1 MTERTGPDW
10 NPRDPSVLT
19 DQRRA
24 YDEMRARCPVA
35 HSDFLGWSL
44 FTHRDVVEAVRDTV
58 AFSSATKRRAIPNGM
73 DPPEHTVYRQ
83 LLNPFF
89 TSERMAAF
97 EPRSRE
103 IASALLGPILA
114 RGEAEFISE
123 FAGPFPH
130 QALCAFVGWPVA
142 DWNRVRGWTHGNQ
155 EAAFRQDREAGA
167 VLAREFSAYVTE
179 ILDARRAGVGRADDL
194 MGELLATVVGG
205 EPLSNEDIVSVLR
218 TWTAGH
224 GTVASAAGIAILHL
238 ASDLD
243 LQERLRREPALIDRA
258 IREILRADGPLVSNT
273 RTATREMEV
282 AGETIRSG
290 QQISLM
296 WIAANRDPEASPDP
310 DRVRL
315 DRDAK
320 DNLVF
325 GAGIHRCLGE
335 PLAMLNLRVAL
346 EELLSATSR
355 IELTSAEAEPREVY
369 PSNGLR
375 SLPINLTAPADD
387 RRPKGTMANGAAR
400 SER

>member
-10 NPRDPSVLT
+10 NPRDPSVLA
-19 DQRRA
+19 DQRQA

-44 FTHRDVVEAVRDTV
+44 FAHRDVVEAVRDT
-58 AFSSATKRRAIPNGM
+58 ATFSSATKRRAIPNGM

-83 LLNPFF
+83 LLDPYF
-89 TSERMAAF
+89 TPERMAAF
-97 EPRSRE
+97 EPRSRQ
-103 IASALLGPILA
+103 IAAAILDPLLA

-167 VLAREFSAYVTE
+167 VLAREFAAYVTE

-205 EPLSNEDIVSVLR
+205 ELLSNEGIVSVLR

-224 GTVASAAGIAILHL
+224 GTVASAVGIAILHL

-258 IREILRADGPLVSNT
+258 IREILRSDGPLVSNN
-273 RTATREMEV
+273 RTTTREVEV
-282 AGETIRSG
+282 AGETISSG
-290 QQISLM
+290 QRVSLM
-296 WIAANRDPEASPDP
+296 WIAANRDPGVVPDP
-310 DRVRL
+310 DRLRL
-315 DRDAK
+315 DLDAE

-335 PLAMLNLRVAL
+335 PLAMLNIRVAL
-346 EELLSATSR
+346 EEVLSRTSR
-355 IELTSAEAEPREVY
+355 IELTSAETEPRDVY

-375 SLPINLTAPADD
+375 RLSITLTTPADS
-387 RRPKGTMANGAAR
+387 RRARHTMADGAAGT
-400 SER
+400 ER

>member
-10 NPRDPSVLT
+10 DPRDPSVLA

-44 FTHRDVVEAVRDTV
+44 FAHRDVVETVHDTV

-83 LLNPFF
+83 LLDPFF

-97 EPRSRE
+97 EPRSRQ
-103 IASALLGPILA
+103 IALALLEPILA

-130 QALCAFVGWPVA
+130 QALCAFMGWPVA

-155 EAAFRQDREAGA
+155 EVAFRQDREAGA

-179 ILDARRAGVGRADDL
+179 ILDVRRAGVRRADDL
-194 MGELLATVVGG
+194 MGQLLGTVVGG
-205 EPLSNEDIVSVLR
+205 EPLSNEDIVSLLR

-224 GTVASAAGIAILHL
+224 GTVASAVGIALLHL

-243 LQERLRREPALIDRA
+243 LQERLRREPALVDRA
-258 IREILRADGPLVSNT
+258 IREILRADSPLVSNN
-273 RTATREMEV
+273 RTATREVEV

-290 QQISLM
+290 ERVSLM
-296 WIAANRDPEASPDP
+296 WIAANRDPGVVPDP
-310 DRVRL
+310 DRLRL
-315 DRDAK
+315 DRGAE

-335 PLAMLNLRVAL
+335 PLAMLNIRVAL
-346 EELLSATSR
+346 EELLSATGR
-355 IELTSAEAEPREVY
+355 IELASPEVQPREVY

-375 SLPINLTAPADD
+375 SLSITLTTQADS
-387 RRPKGTMANGAAR
+387 RRPRRTMTNGAAR

>member
-10 NPRDPSVLT
+10 DPRDPSVLG
-19 DQRRA
+19 DQQRA

-58 AFSSATKRRAIPNGM
+58 TFSSATKRRAIPNGM

-155 EAAFRQDREAGA
+155 EVAFRQDRAAGA

-179 ILDARRAGVGRADDL
+179 ILNARRSGVGRADDL
-194 MGELLATVVGG
+194 MGELLWTVVGG
-205 EPLSNEDIVSVLR
+205 GPLR
-218 TWTAGH
+218 TSS
-224 GTVASAAGIAILHL
+224 ASCAPGQPATERSPRPSGSPSSISPPISTCRSVCAASRPSSTG
-238 ASDLD
+238 
-243 LQERLRREPALIDRA
+243 
-258 IREILRADGPLVSNT
+258 
-273 RTATREMEV
+273 
-282 AGETIRSG
+282 RSG
-290 QQISLM
+290 RS
-296 WIAANRDPEASPDP
+296 
-310 DRVRL
+310 
-315 DRDAK
+315 
-320 DNLVF
+320 F
-325 GAGIHRCLGE
+325 E
-335 PLAMLNLRVAL
+335 PTARW
-346 EELLSATSR
+346 
-355 IELTSAEAEPREVY
+355 Y
-369 PSNGLR
+369 P
-375 SLPINLTAPADD
+375 TVE
-387 RRPKGTMANGAAR
+387 RRPTRWSSRAGPSAR
-400 SER
+400 ASGSR

>member
-1 MTERTGPDW
+1 MAEPTRPDW
-10 NPRDPSVLT
+10 DPRDPSVLS
-19 DQRRA
+19 DQQRA
-24 YDEMRARCPVA
+24 YDEMRSRCPVA
-35 HSDFLGWSL
+35 NSDFLGWSL
-44 FTHRDVVEAVRDTV
+44 FAHRDVVEAVRDTGT
-58 AFSSATKRRAIPNGM
+58 FSSATKRRAIPNGM
-73 DPPEHTVYRQ
+73 DPPEHTDYR
-83 LLNPFF
+83 LVLEPFF

-97 EPRSRE
+97 EPRSRQ
-103 IASALLGPILA
+103 IAAALLEPILA
-114 RGEAEFISE
+114 RGKAEIISE

-130 QALCAFVGWPVA
+130 QAVCAFAGWPVA

-155 EAAFRQDREAGA
+155 EVAFRQDRAAGA

-179 ILDARRAGVGRADDL
+179 ILNARRSGVGRADDL
-194 MGELLATVVGG
+194 MGALLWTVVGG
-205 EPLSNEDIVSVLR
+205 GPLSNEDIVSLLR

-224 GTVASAAGIAILHL
+224 GTVGSAVGIAILHL

-258 IREILRADGPLVSNT
+258 IREILRADGPLVSNS
-273 RTATREMEV
+273 RTTTHEV
-282 AGETIRSG
+282 ELAGRTISSG
-290 QQISLM
+290 QRVSLM
-296 WIAANRDPEASPDP
+296 WIAADRDPEVVPDP
-310 DRVRL
+310 DRLRL
-315 DRDAK
+315 DRDAE

-355 IELTSAEAEPREVY
+355 IELTSAEAQPRDVY

-375 SLPINLTAPADD
+375 SLSITLMTPAGS
-387 RRPKGTMANGAAR
+387 RRPRPTMIDGAAR

>member
-1 MTERTGPDW
+1 MTERTEPDW
-10 NPRDPSVLT
+10 DPRDPSVLS

-44 FTHRDVVEAVRDTV
+44 FAHRDVLEAVRDTV
-58 AFSSATKRRAIPNGM
+58 TFSSATKRRAIPNGM

-83 LLNPFF
+83 LLDRYF

-97 EPRSRE
+97 EPRSRQ
-103 IASALLGPILA
+103 IAAVLLDPLLA

-167 VLAREFSAYVTE
+167 VLAREFAAYVTE
-179 ILDARRAGVGRADDL
+179 ILDARRAGAGPADDL

-224 GTVASAAGIAILHL
+224 GTVASAIGIAVLHL

-243 LQERLRREPALIDRA
+243 LQERLRREPALIDRV
-258 IREILRADGPLVSNT
+258 IREILRADGPLVSNN
-273 RTATREMEV
+273 RTATRQVEV

-290 QQISLM
+290 QRISLM
-296 WIAANRDPEASPDP
+296 WIAANRDPEVFPDP
-310 DRVRL
+310 DRVCL
-315 DRDAK
+315 DREAE
-320 DNLVF
+320 DNLLF

-335 PLAMLNLRVAL
+335 PLAMLNTRVAL
-346 EELLSATSR
+346 EEVLSATSR
-355 IELTSAEAEPREVY
+355 IELTSTGAQPRDVY

-375 SLPINLTAPADD
+375 SLSITLTTPADD
-387 RRPKGTMANGAAR
+387 RRPRRTMTNGAPR
-400 SER
+400 TER

>member
-1 MTERTGPDW
+1 MTERTVPNWD
-10 NPRDPSVLT
+10 PRDPSVLR
-19 DQRRA
+19 DQRQA

-44 FTHRDVVEAVRDTV
+44 FAHRDVVETVRDTV
-58 AFSSATKRRAIPNGM
+58 TFSSATKRRAIPNGM

-83 LLNPFF
+83 LLDPYF

-97 EPRSRE
+97 EPRSRA

-142 DWNRVRGWTHGNQ
+142 DWNRVHGWTHGNQ

-179 ILDARRAGVGRADDL
+179 ILDTRRAGIGPADDL
-194 MGELLATVVGG
+194 MGELLGTVVGG
-205 EPLSNEDIVSVLR
+205 EPLRNEDIVSLLR

-224 GTVASAAGIAILHL
+224 GTVASAVGIAALRL
-238 ASDLD
+238 ASDFN

-258 IREILRADGPLVSNT
+258 IREILRADGPLVSNN
-273 RTATREMEV
+273 RTATREVKV

-290 QQISLM
+290 QRISLM
-296 WIAANRDPEASPDP
+296 WIAANRDPEVVPDP
-310 DRVRL
+310 DEVRL
-315 DRDAK
+315 EGEAD
-320 DNLVF
+320 DNLLF

-335 PLAMLNLRVAL
+335 PLAMLNTRVAL
-346 EELLSATSR
+346 DELLRRTSR
-355 IELTSAEAEPREVY
+355 IELTSTGAQPRDVY

-375 SLPINLTAPADD
+375 SLSITLTTPD
-387 RRPKGTMANGAAR
+387 RRPRRTMTNGAAR
-400 SER
+400 TEP